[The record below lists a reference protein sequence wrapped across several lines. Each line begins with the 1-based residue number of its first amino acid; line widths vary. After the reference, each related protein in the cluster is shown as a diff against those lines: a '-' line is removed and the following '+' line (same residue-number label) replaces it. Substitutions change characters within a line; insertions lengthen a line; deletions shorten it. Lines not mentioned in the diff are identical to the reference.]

1 MSRVPHLCPSL
12 TAGCRL
18 ASQEADALLHHDES
32 DQTGDA
38 RYNRRAKEGGKERVG
53 LDELKCLTFN
63 TKKFL
68 ATKRG
73 LLCWH

>member
-1 MSRVPHLCPSL
+1 MSRVPHLWPSL

-32 DQTGDA
+32 DQTCNA
-38 RYNRRAKEGGKERVG
+38 RYTKRHGGKERVG

-73 LLCWH
+73 LLCWD

>member
-38 RYNRRAKEGGKERVG
+38 RYNRRAIGKEARKE
-53 LDELKCLTFN
+53 LDWTN
-63 TKKFL
+63 
-68 ATKRG
+68 
-73 LLCWH
+73 